1 MPSRFTAQPAP
12 GGEASRK
19 GPPQGN
25 ASMRFKRSVTP
36 ATERVAHARPEPLL
50 RPDRRFRCPV
60 LHPVGTPAQ
69 RGLAH
74 GPAPAFHALFSFP
87 QGGWEA
93 VRESTPDFAL
103 RLLELVDLPYE
114 DIRGTQ
120 EGLWRESVD
129 CFTPLTKT
137 RSWLGRPP
145 GYLDLARNY
154 GGVLEPLLFPKIL
167 NDS

>member
-1 MPSRFTAQPAP
+1 MKEPSAAERGSGTPPLPVPELNARRREAVALRLD
-12 GGEASRK
+12 GRTLAEAALASRL
-19 GPPQGN
+19 
-25 ASMRFKRSVTP
+25 SVPTVVS
-36 ATERVAHARPEPLL
+36 AYRAW
-50 RPDRRFRCPV
+50 
-60 LHPVGTPAQ
+60 Q
-69 RGLAH
+69 
-74 GPAPAFHALFSFP
+74 

-154 GGVLEPLLFPKIL
+154 GGVLDPLLFPKIL